1 MRSKSNIFSVTAALL
16 IIAAITVTA
25 YLPGMSAGFY
35 FDDEPNF
42 SGAAAMHWEEFSM
55 EALQRTLDEAWM
67 PSRPIANISFAVTHL
82 ASGLDPAPYHWT
94 NLIIHLA
101 VGLALF
107 WVLRLFQRFHTVD
120 RDSQWVAALV
130 EFIFLVH
137 PLNIQAVTYVVQRM
151 TSLSTLF
158 LLLGFGS
165 YLSARFSDVTAQRF
179 KWLSLSFLFFLFS
192 IGSKEIGILLL
203 PLILLYEACFNSEK
217 LFNWYRERTTPT
229 TKYSI
234 VIGIALAAG
243 LLVVAAWFV
252 LGDRIYWSETMPRR
266 DFSGLERLLTQGRV
280 QFFYLSLL
288 LWPVPSRLNLD
299 HNFTVSQSLLDPI
312 TTFLAATGWL
322 LILLFAL
329 RNTRSRP
336 TLAFPILAY
345 LLLHSIESA
354 PINLEL
360 VFEHRMY
367 QPMTMLA
374 LLLVLNFDSLPKTY
388 LRASYAALL
397 AIGLLLSFT
406 TYERNEVWSDPIDF
420 LRDTA
425 QKSPDKWRPQYNLGT
440 ELGRYGMLAEA
451 SWHLE
456 RAIRMKPN
464 DSESHNQ
471 LANVYMK
478 GNQQKAAEKHYRLAI
493 EHNESNAEAL
503 YNLSM
508 LLGSQRRYAEQKAML
523 EQFIMHAPPYLEKQ
537 KQWAIKYLNR

>member
-1 MRSKSNIFSVTAALL
+1 MSKSNTLPVTAALL
-16 IIAAITVTA
+16 VIAVITVTA

-35 FDDEPNF
+35 FDDAPNF
-42 SGAAAMHWEEFSM
+42 SEAGAMHWQELSL

-67 PSRPIANISFAVTHL
+67 PSRPVANISFAATHL

-94 NLIIHLA
+94 NLVIHLA

-107 WVLRLFQRFHTVD
+107 WVLRLFQRFHTAD
-120 RDSQWVAALV
+120 RGGQWVAALV
-130 EFIFLVH
+130 VLVFLVH
-137 PLNIQAVTYVVQRM
+137 PLNTQAVTYVVQRM

-158 LLLGFGS
+158 LLLGFGC
-165 YLSARFSDVTAQRF
+165 YLSARYSAVTAQRLA
-179 KWLSLSFLFFLFS
+179 WLSLIFLFFFLS
-192 IGSKEIGILLL
+192 VGSKELGVLLL
-203 PLILLYEACFNSEK
+203 PLIILYEFCFNRARW
-217 LFNWYRERTTPT
+217 LGWYREEATPV

-234 VIGIALAAG
+234 AIGAALILILLAAAG
-243 LLVVAAWFV
+243 WYV
-252 LGDRIYWSETMPRR
+252 LEDRIYWSETMPRR

-288 LWPVPSRLNLD
+288 LWPAPSRLNLD
-299 HNFTVSQSLLDPI
+299 HDFFVSQSLLDPI
-312 TTFLAATGWL
+312 TTLMAAMGWL

-329 RNTRSRP
+329 RNATSRP
-336 TLAFPILAY
+336 NLAFPILAY

-367 QPMTMLA
+367 MPMTMLA
-374 LLLVLNFDSLPKTY
+374 LLLVLNTDSLPKTY
-388 LRASYAALL
+388 LRPSYAALL
-397 AIGLLLSFT
+397 TIGLLLSFA
-406 TYERNEVWSDPIDF
+406 TYQRNEVWSDPIDF

-451 SWHLE
+451 SLHLE
-456 RAIRMKPN
+456 RAIRIKPN

-471 LANVYMK
+471 LANVYMR
-478 GNQQKAAEKHYRLAI
+478 GNQQKAAERHYRLAI

-523 EQFIMHAPPYLEKQ
+523 EKFIQHAPPYLDEQ
-537 KQWAIKYLNR
+537 KRQAQEYLER